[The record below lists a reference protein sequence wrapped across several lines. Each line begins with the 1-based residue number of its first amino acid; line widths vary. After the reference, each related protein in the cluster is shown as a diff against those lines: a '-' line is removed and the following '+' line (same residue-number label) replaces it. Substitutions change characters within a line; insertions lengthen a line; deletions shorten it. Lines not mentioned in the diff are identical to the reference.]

1 MRFCDWSSMLC
12 FSSRR
17 RHTRCALVTGVQTC
31 ALPIFVIGL
40 IGAWQ
45 SKALIDRHQQ
55 VRFHYE
61 VDRIAVNVQKRM
73 MTYVQVLRGG
83 LGLFAASDE
92 VTLDDWLRYVDTLQ
106 LAQNYPGFKSLSYA
120 PAVAD
125 ADLPAFVAAVRARP
139 VPAGLVNPAL
149 WSAYAPRSPV
159 ATASTPPVHSPIL
172 YVAPWIAEN
181 QRVLGVDMMQEPR
194 SEEQTSEIQSL
205 MRISYAVFCLKKK

>member
-1 MRFCDWSSMLC
+1 MRISDWSSDVC
-12 FSSRR
+12 SSD
-17 RHTRCALVTGVQTC
+17 L
-31 ALPIFVIGL
+31 
-40 IGAWQ
+40 
-45 SKALIDRHQQ
+45 
-55 VRFHYE
+55 
-61 VDRIAVNVQKRM
+61 
-73 MTYVQVLRGG
+73 YVQVLRGG

-159 ATASTPPVHSPIL
+159 ATASTDRKSTRLNSSH
-172 YVAPWIAEN
+172 
-181 QRVLGVDMMQEPR
+181 
-194 SEEQTSEIQSL
+194 
-205 MRISYAVFCLKKK
+205 